1 VPWSVHPE
9 PSDESER
16 RALLAA
22 LDQALADEQNGAR
35 SHASA
40 WWRAGLDDLGL
51 GGLDETQLC
60 RRGTLLA
67 PMLRPQSRR

>member
-1 VPWSVHPE
+1 MAWSVHPE
-9 PSDESER
+9 PSDETER

-22 LDQALADEQNGAR
+22 LNQALADERNGAQAD
-35 SHASA
+35 ASP
-40 WWRAGLDDLGL
+40 WWRSGLDDLGL